1 MVQAHASKMAPD
13 ARPMMI
19 AALSDDTE
27 EVRSLVASLG
37 FPIDAS
43 FVQRRSNPDN
53 QLWVGSG
60 KVREIRDHVRAEYG
74 IWRKP
79 SRGRNPFTSS
89 GESDREEPP
98 TEFRVQGP
106 STDVRKRLS
115 KGPEPILL
123 LVGEMKPTHK
133 FNLEDV
139 LGVEVWDRTRLILEI
154 FSRRA
159 GLKEARLQVEL
170 AQLRYEAPMA
180 REAVHRMKSGER
192 PGYMGGGEYASAD
205 FEQAQKKRLAVVRA
219 ELEKVRGE
227 RAERRKVRHEA
238 FHLVSLA
245 GYTNAGK
252 SRLLN
257 ALTGEHKEV
266 ENRMFTTLS
275 TATRRVAYERFQPT
289 TPGLME
295 RPMLLTDTVGFIR
308 DLPAWLLDAFHSTLE
323 EIALADVVL
332 LTIDV
337 SEPLDEIA
345 SKLAV
350 CQKELAHLQVTVPV
364 VTALNKADLLSPEE
378 LKVRLRDLERLRLI
392 DPERALPVS
401 AARSM
406 NLGQLVELLHD
417 QLPPPRRLVVELPN
431 DAQGASVL
439 STLHGM
445 MRVDNTRYGDVLH
458 VEGVTDPLRF
468 HSIVST
474 VRKNRGEVRVVS

>member
-1 MVQAHASKMAPD
+1 MVQAQTNLAPD
-13 ARPMMI
+13 ARPVML
-19 AALSDDTE
+19 AALSEDTE
-27 EVRSLVASLG
+27 ETRSLVASLG
-37 FPIDAS
+37 FPIETS
-43 FVQRRSNPDN
+43 FLQKRNTPDN
-53 QLWVGSG
+53 QLWLGSG
-60 KVREIRDHVRAEYG
+60 KVEEIRDHVRQEYG

-79 SRGRNPFTSS
+79 SKGRNPLAST
-89 GESDREEPP
+89 GKSDGEEPP
-98 TEFRVQGP
+98 ASVRLEHG
-106 STDVRKRLS
+106 STDMRKRVGR
-115 KGPEPILL
+115 GPEPLL
-123 LVGEMKPTHK
+123 ILVGEMKPTHK

-154 FSRRA
+154 FDRRA

-170 AQLRYEAPMA
+170 AKLRYEAPML
-180 REAVHRMKSGER
+180 REAIHRMKSGER
-192 PGYMGGGEYASAD
+192 PGYMGSGEYATAD
-205 FEQAQKKRLAVVRA
+205 FEQQQRKRLRIVRE

-227 RAERRKVRHEA
+227 RTERRKVRHEA

-275 TATRRVAYERFQPT
+275 TATRRVAYERFQAE
-289 TPGLME
+289 TPGLMT
-295 RPMLLTDTVGFIR
+295 RPLLVTDTVGFIR
-308 DLPAWLLDAFHSTLE
+308 DLPAWLVDAFHSTLE

-337 SEPLDEIA
+337 SEPMAEIA

-364 VTALNKADLLSPEE
+364 VTALNKADLLSSEE
-378 LKVRLRDLERLRLI
+378 LRHRVRELERLRLV
-392 DPERALPVS
+392 DPERSLAVS
-401 AARSM
+401 AAHGM
-406 NLGQLVELLHD
+406 NLAQLIELVHD

-431 DAQGASVL
+431 DDGGASVL
-439 STLHGM
+439 STLHAL
-445 MRVDNTRYGDVLH
+445 MRIDNTQYGATLRL
-458 VEGVTDPLRF
+458 EGLTDPLHF

-474 VRKNRGEVRVVS
+474 VRKNHGQVRVVS